1 MEEEIKKLLQQID
14 RLKRENKEL
23 RNTIKLLTSEL
34 HNVKL
39 ENHVFKE
46 FLGGE

>member
-14 RLKRENKEL
+14 RLKKENKEL
-23 RNTIKLLTSEL
+23 RNTVRLLTSEL
-34 HNVKL
+34 QNVKL